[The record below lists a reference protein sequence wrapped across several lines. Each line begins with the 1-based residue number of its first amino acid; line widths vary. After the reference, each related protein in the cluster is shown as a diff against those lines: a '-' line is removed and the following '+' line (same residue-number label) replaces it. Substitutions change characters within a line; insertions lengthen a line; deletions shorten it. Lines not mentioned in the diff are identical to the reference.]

1 MTKRTILIAFTAL
14 LCCTI
19 TALAQ
24 SPDKILKQA
33 VKALTSGGGE
43 KNLKRITST
52 QMAGTLIRKSDN
64 ASGRYYAVAS
74 KPDLYAVTVD
84 IGGFT
89 VSEGYN
95 GKSGWRR
102 DSRQG
107 LRTLTGP
114 DGADFRAEALFRNVR
129 WFDAKKDKSK
139 LTAEGT
145 ANVNGK
151 PANVVVLTTVKGVK
165 IKMYFD
171 ATSGLLVKED
181 IPAGALTKSYEY
193 SDFRTIDGVMEPFA
207 ITLTMGEEVF
217 ALTLDEVAHNKPVDR
232 ARFDFPRVSNEP
244 LPDVAQL
251 LEAVKNNQAE
261 IDRIRE
267 NYGYTR
273 VSTERVLD
281 DKGKLQDKET
291 NTYDVSFYRGRRI
304 SKLVEKNGKPL
315 TPEEEKK
322 HLKQL
327 EDIIKRI
334 DKQEDEKA
342 KKKAQAEAKR
352 KKEGDEEAEEDDTD
366 NRGSITEILQCS
378 KLLNPRRELFRQRDM
393 IVFDFEPAPTCNP
406 KTETGKMAQKLKLI
420 GAFWIDPNDKQ
431 IARLE
436 MRLGDSFKV
445 AGGLLA
451 SIKSGSAIV
460 FEQERVNNEIWLPTY
475 EEFNIALKVL
485 LFKGINANGV
495 TRYRDYKKFNV
506 EAEKEKLK
514 LPLKP

>member
-1 MTKRTILIAFTAL
+1 MQRTILIALL
-14 LCCTI
+14 LCCPFT
-19 TALAQ
+19 TFAQ

-33 VKALTSGGGE
+33 VKALGGE

-52 QMAGTLIRKSDN
+52 QMSGKLTRKSDN
-64 ASGRYYAVAS
+64 ASGSYQTFAS
-74 KPDLYAVTVD
+74 KPDLYTVTVD
-84 IGGFT
+84 IGGFA

-102 DSRQG
+102 DSRAG
-107 LRTLTGP
+107 LRTLTGQ
-114 DGADFRAEALFRNVR
+114 DGTDFRTETIYRNAR

-139 LTAEGT
+139 LTTEGT
-145 ANVNGK
+145 ANINGK
-151 PANVVVLTTVKGVK
+151 PANVVILTTVKGVK
-165 IKMYFD
+165 IKIYFD
-171 ATSGLLVKED
+171 TASGLLVKED
-181 IPAGALTKSYEY
+181 FPAGALTKSYEY
-193 SDFRTIDGVMEPFA
+193 SDFRAVDGVMEPFA
-207 ITLTMGEEVF
+207 IALTMGDETF
-217 ALTLDEVAHNKPVDR
+217 AIQLDEVAHNKPVDR
-232 ARFDFPRVSNEP
+232 ARFDFLKISNEP
-244 LPDVAQL
+244 LPDVAAL
-251 LEAVKNNQAE
+251 LEAVKNNQSE

-273 VSTERVLD
+273 VTTERMLD

-291 NTYDVSFYRGRRI
+291 NTYDVSFYRGRRL

-342 KKKAQAEAKR
+342 KKKAQADAKR
-352 KKEGDEEAEEDDTD
+352 KGEEEADEDNSD

-378 KLLNPRRELFRQRDM
+378 KLLNPRRELFRQREM

-406 KTETGKMAQKLKLI
+406 KTSTGKMAQKLKLI

-495 TRYRDYKKFNV
+495 TRFRDYKKFNV

-514 LPLKP
+514 LPVKP

>member
-1 MTKRTILIAFTAL
+1 MTKRTILIAIL
-14 LCCTI
+14 LCCAL

-33 VKALTSGGGE
+33 TKALGGE

-52 QMAGTLIRKSDN
+52 QMSGKLTRKSDN
-64 ASGRYYAVAS
+64 TAGTYQTFAS
-74 KPDLYAVTVD
+74 KPDLYAVTAD
-84 IGGFT
+84 IGGFA

-102 DSRQG
+102 ESRAG
-107 LRTLTGP
+107 LHTLTGQ
-114 DGADFRAEALFRNVR
+114 DGTDFRAETIYRNAR
-129 WFDAKKDKSK
+129 WFDAKKVKST
-139 LTAEGT
+139 LTSEGT
-145 ANVNGK
+145 AKVSGK
-151 PANVVVLTTVKGVK
+151 PANVVALTTVKGVK

-171 ATSGLLVKED
+171 AASGLLIKEN

-193 SDFRTIDGVMEPFA
+193 SDFRAIDGVMEPFT
-207 ITLTMGEEVF
+207 ITLTMGDEAF
-217 ALTLDEVAHNKPVDR
+217 TIKLDEVAHNKPIDR
-232 ARFDFPRVSNEP
+232 ARFDFPKVSNES
-244 LPDVAQL
+244 LPDVAAL
-251 LEAVKNNQAE
+251 LEAVQKNQAE

-273 VSTERVLD
+273 IATERVLD

-291 NTYDVSFYRGRRI
+291 STYDVSFYRGRRI

-315 TPEEEKK
+315 TPDEEKK

-342 KKKAQAEAKR
+342 KKKAQADAKR
-352 KKEGDEEAEEDDTD
+352 KKDGEEGAEEDDTD

-406 KTETGKMAQKLKLI
+406 KTDTGKMAQKLKLI

-436 MRLGDSFKV
+436 MRLGDSFKM

-451 SIKSGSAIV
+451 SIKSGSAMV

-475 EEFNIALKVL
+475 QEVNIAAKLF
-485 LFKGINANGV
+485 LFKGLSANSV
-495 TRYRDYKKFNV
+495 TRFQDYKKFNV

-514 LPLKP
+514 LPVKP

>member
-1 MTKRTILIAFTAL
+1 MMQRTILIALL
-14 LCCTI
+14 LCCPFT
-19 TALAQ
+19 TFAQ

-33 VKALTSGGGE
+33 VKALGGE

-52 QMAGTLIRKSDN
+52 QMSGKLTRKSDN
-64 ASGRYYAVAS
+64 ASGSYQTFAS
-74 KPDLYAVTVD
+74 KPDLYTVTVD
-84 IGGFT
+84 IGGFA

-102 DSRQG
+102 DSRAG
-107 LRTLTGP
+107 LRTLTGQ
-114 DGADFRAEALFRNVR
+114 DGTDFRTETIYRNAR

-139 LTAEGT
+139 LTTEGT
-145 ANVNGK
+145 ANINGK
-151 PANVVVLTTVKGVK
+151 PANVVILTTVKGVK
-165 IKMYFD
+165 IKIYFD
-171 ATSGLLVKED
+171 TASGLLVKED
-181 IPAGALTKSYEY
+181 FPAGALTKSYEY
-193 SDFRTIDGVMEPFA
+193 SDFRAVDGVMEPFA
-207 ITLTMGEEVF
+207 IALTMGDETF
-217 ALTLDEVAHNKPVDR
+217 AIQLDEVAHNKPVDR
-232 ARFDFPRVSNEP
+232 ARFDFLKISNEP
-244 LPDVAQL
+244 LPDVAAL
-251 LEAVKNNQAE
+251 LEAVKNNQSE

-273 VSTERVLD
+273 VTTERMLD

-291 NTYDVSFYRGRRI
+291 NTYDVSFYRGRRL

-334 DKQEDEKA
+334 NKQEDEKA
-342 KKKAQAEAKR
+342 KKKAQADAKR
-352 KKEGDEEAEEDDTD
+352 KGEEEADEDNSD

-378 KLLNPRRELFRQRDM
+378 KLLNPRRELFRQREM

-406 KTETGKMAQKLKLI
+406 KTSTGKMAQKLKLI

-495 TRYRDYKKFNV
+495 TRFRDYKKFNV

-514 LPLKP
+514 LPVKP